1 VARTSNRYDDAVRT
15 RGVVVAGACAAAL
28 VAGAFVAVDRL
39 TATADG
45 AEQQCTA
52 QVQASEAAV
61 RTGRDWT
68 SEDIPGIGDYVEIHW
83 QGKTLGSPCS
93 RVPGPTDWQAE
104 GVLRL
109 RDTDTGGFATWTAA
123 TVTPKVRDALLPFV
137 PDGVRWRH
145 GGGFPQHVKGNQV
158 DLYVDPDLAVA
169 WFTVTT
175 S

>member
-1 VARTSNRYDDAVRT
+1 MLL
-15 RGVVVAGACAAAL
+15 VAGACAAAL
-28 VAGAFVAVDRL
+28 VAAGIVAVDRL
-39 TATADG
+39 TAADG

-83 QGKTLGSPCS
+83 QGKKLGSPCT

-104 GVLRL
+104 GILRL
-109 RDTDTGGFATWTAA
+109 RDTDTGGFAGWTAA
-123 TVTPKVRDALLPFV
+123 TVAPQVRDTLLPFV
-137 PDGVRWRH
+137 PAGVRWRH
-145 GGGFPQHVKGNQV
+145 GGGFPQQVKGHQV
-158 DLYVDPDLAVA
+158 DLFVDPDLAVA